1 MELTEVV
8 EVRLSFLATR
18 GDEDPPDLEEMVTSG
33 GADVGDIERLLDG
46 KFFGLERQ
54 MDTMPSP

>member
-1 MELTEVV
+1 M

-18 GDEDPPDLEEMVTSG
+18 GDEEPPDLDEMVTSG
-33 GADVGDIERLLDG
+33 GGDVGDTERPVEG

-54 MDTMPSP
+54 METTPSP

>member
-18 GDEDPPDLEEMVTSG
+18 GDEEPPDLDEMVTSG
-33 GADVGDIERLLDG
+33 GGDVGDTERPVEG
-46 KFFGLERQ
+46 QFFGLERQ
-54 MDTMPSP
+54 METTPSP